1 MSRCILYHGYYS
13 YNHLRRYYAQL
24 FSIELLQLV
33 EDLPVFQV
41 LDSLKDGVPVVSQ
54 HALLVP
60 FSGDVLSGSH
70 LDSLEHRVRLTELG
84 EEDVLNTRCL
94 EGLQHNRSRSFFM
107 CLDDVATRMGHQADA
122 V

>member
-13 YNHLRRYYAQL
+13 HYHLRRYNAKL

-33 EDLPVFQV
+33 ENLPVFQI
-41 LDSLKDGVPVVSQ
+41 LDSLQDRVPIVSQ

-60 FSGDVLSGSH
+60 FSGDVLSGSY
-70 LDSLEHRVRLTELG
+70 LYSLEHRVRLTELG

-94 EGLQHNRSRSFFM
+94 
-107 CLDDVATRMGHQADA
+107 
-122 V
+122 